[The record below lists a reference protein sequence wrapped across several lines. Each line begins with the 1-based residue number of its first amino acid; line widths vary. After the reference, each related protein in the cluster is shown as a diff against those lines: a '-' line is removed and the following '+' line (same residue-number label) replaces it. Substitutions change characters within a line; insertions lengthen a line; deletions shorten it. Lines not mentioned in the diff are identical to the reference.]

1 MAGPTDMLGED
12 PQPCPICG
20 ALVRRLEAADH
31 GDWHERLVDEVVTAV
46 KVRLSDPPPNEPV

>member
-1 MAGPTDMLGED
+1 MAQPTDVLGED

-46 KVRLSDPPPNEPV
+46 RVRLSDPPRDV